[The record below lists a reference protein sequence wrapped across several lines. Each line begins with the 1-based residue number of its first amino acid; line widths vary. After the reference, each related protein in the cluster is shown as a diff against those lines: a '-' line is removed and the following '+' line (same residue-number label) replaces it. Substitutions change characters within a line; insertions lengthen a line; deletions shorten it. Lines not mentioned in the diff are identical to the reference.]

1 MSSAYNGRIDAARKK
16 AKPEDRLER
25 LGLGYRLWVIPRF
38 AEQRPALK
46 FVQFA
51 SKPENQKTYSHKI
64 AYGPTNKSAVGMIDP
79 KVLPSLPTAPANL
92 NGALGINVQF
102 WVDHGEELEE
112 RFNAWAAK

>member
-1 MSSAYNGRIDAARKK
+1 M
-16 AKPEDRLER
+16 
-25 LGLGYRLWVIPRF
+25 
-38 AEQRPALK
+38 K

-51 SKPENQKTYSHKI
+51 SKPDNQKTYSHKI